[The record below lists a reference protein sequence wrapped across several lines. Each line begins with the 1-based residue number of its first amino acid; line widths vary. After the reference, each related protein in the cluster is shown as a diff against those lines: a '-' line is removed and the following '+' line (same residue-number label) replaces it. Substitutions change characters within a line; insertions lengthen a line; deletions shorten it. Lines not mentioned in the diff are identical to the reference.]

1 MEIVRQMF
9 EAFNIEDIE
18 NIIAFTHPDLLVEIP
33 PEISAEPDTYRG
45 HDGMRRYFRS
55 FQDVMEE
62 IRFEPVQLWE
72 VGDRVVVAVRL
83 TARGRQTAIRVEQRT
98 AGVWRIRDGKVI
110 EVRAYRSPAEALSA
124 ARSAARSIA
133 GET

>member
-1 MEIVRQMF
+1 VEIVRQMF

-18 NIIAFTHPDLLVEIP
+18 DIIAFTHPDLLVEIP

-124 ARSAARSIA
+124 ARSIA

>member
-1 MEIVRQMF
+1 VEIVRQMF

-18 NIIAFTHPDLLVEIP
+18 DIIAFTHPDVLVEIP

-124 ARSAARSIA
+124 ARSIA

>member
-1 MEIVRQMF
+1 VEIVRQMF

-124 ARSAARSIA
+124 ARSIA

>member
-18 NIIAFTHPDLLVEIP
+18 DIIAFTHPDLLVEIP

-124 ARSAARSIA
+124 ARSIA